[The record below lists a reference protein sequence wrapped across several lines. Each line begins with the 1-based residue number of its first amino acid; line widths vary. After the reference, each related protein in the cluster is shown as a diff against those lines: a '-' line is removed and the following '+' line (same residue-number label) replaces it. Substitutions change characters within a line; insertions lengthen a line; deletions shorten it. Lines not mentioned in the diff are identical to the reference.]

1 MFVINIPKR
10 LSAIDMVGVSQL
22 KLTLFALKPQ
32 LAIQMP
38 GFGPNL
44 SRICRN
50 HDTTVPRCNH
60 INKTNERKE
69 EK

>member
-22 KLTLFALKPQ
+22 KLTLLALKPQ

-38 GFGPNL
+38 
-44 SRICRN
+44 
-50 HDTTVPRCNH
+50 
-60 INKTNERKE
+60 
-69 EK
+69 